1 MLDLEAKKKGELFN
15 TLTHAVGSVIALVGL
30 VVLVVI
36 ASLQGDP
43 WKIVSFSIYGA
54 TLVLLYTFS
63 SLYHGVQSDL
73 KKIFRLIDHSAIY
86 LLIAGTYTPFT
97 LITLRGVWGWS
108 IFCSIWGLAL
118 VGIMLEALHKSGR
131 RVLRITIYIL
141 MGWMMIAALGPL
153 LRALPFSG
161 FFWLLAGGLLYT
173 GGVIFYAMDKKF
185 WHAHGIWHLCVLG
198 GSICH
203 YVTVLVYVA

>member
-1 MLDLEAKKKGELFN
+1 MLDLRATQKSELFN
-15 TLTHAVGSVIALVGL
+15 TLTHAVGSVVALAGL
-30 VVLVVI
+30 VVLVVV

-63 SLYHGVQSDL
+63 SFYHGVKGDL
-73 KKIFRLIDHSAIY
+73 KKLFRLIDHAAIY

-108 IFCSIWGLAL
+108 IFCSIWALAV
-118 VGIMLEALHKSGR
+118 VGIILDALHKNGR
-131 RVLRITIYIL
+131 RVLPIAIYIL

-153 LRALPFSG
+153 LRTLPSAG

-173 GGVIFYAMDKKF
+173 GGLVFYAFDKKL
-185 WHAHGIWHLCVLG
+185 WPAHGIWHLFVLG
-198 GSICH
+198 GSTCH
-203 YVTVLVYVA
+203 YITVLVYVA

>member
-1 MLDLEAKKKGELFN
+1 MHKSEIFN
-15 TLTHAVGSVIALVGL
+15 TVTHAVGSVVALAGL

-36 ASLQGDP
+36 ASRQGDP
-43 WKIVSFSIYGA
+43 WKIVSFSIYGV

-63 SLYHGVQSDL
+63 SFYHGVKGDL
-73 KKIFRLIDHSAIY
+73 KKIFRTFDHAAIY

-108 IFCSIWGLAL
+108 IFCAIWSLAI
-118 VGIMLEALHKSGR
+118 VGIILDALQKKGR
-131 RVLRITIYIL
+131 RVLPIIIYIL

-161 FFWLLAGGLLYT
+161 FFWLLGGGLLYT
-173 GGVIFYAMDKKF
+173 GGLIFYALDKKL
-185 WHAHGIWHLCVLG
+185 WHAHGCWHLCVLG
-198 GSICH
+198 GSLCH

>member
-1 MLDLEAKKKGELFN
+1 MLDLRATQKSELFN
-15 TLTHAVGSVIALVGL
+15 TLTHAVGSVISLAGL
-30 VVLVVI
+30 VVLVVV

-63 SLYHGVQSDL
+63 SFYHGVKGDL

-108 IFCSIWGLAL
+108 IFCSIWALAV
-118 VGIMLEALHKSGR
+118 VGIILDALHKNGR
-131 RVLRITIYIL
+131 RVLPIAIYIL

-153 LRALPFSG
+153 LRTLPSAG

-173 GGVIFYAMDKKF
+173 GGLVFYAFDKKL
-185 WHAHGIWHLCVLG
+185 WPAHGIWHLFVLG
-198 GSICH
+198 GSVCH
-203 YVTVLVYVA
+203 YITVLVYVA

>member
-1 MLDLEAKKKGELFN
+1 MLDLRGTQKSELFN
-15 TLTHAVGSVIALVGL
+15 TLTHAVGSVVALAGL
-30 VVLVVI
+30 VVLVVV

-63 SLYHGVQSDL
+63 SFYHGVKGDL
-73 KKIFRLIDHSAIY
+73 KKIFRLIDHAAIY

-108 IFCSIWGLAL
+108 IFCSIWALAV
-118 VGIMLEALHKSGR
+118 VGIILDALHKNGR
-131 RVLRITIYIL
+131 RVLPIAIYIL

-153 LRALPFSG
+153 LRTLPSAG

-173 GGVIFYAMDKKF
+173 GGLVFYAFDKKL
-185 WHAHGIWHLCVLG
+185 WPAHGIWHLFVLG
-198 GSICH
+198 GSVCH
-203 YVTVLVYVA
+203 YITVLVYVA